1 MEFVDKFYSSL
12 HSNKIVSTILTTF
25 LIVYGG
31 MASPNLPG
39 FIRKMFEN
47 KIFKILILS
56 LVVYSSN
63 KDPKFAIMMALIFT
77 ITLTFID
84 QKNFFEKFTE
94 NTGTPVTP
102 EDALKGL
109 DLAAVKSHC
118 CGKKEDLDYVSP
130 CLNRLEEIVGEANTS
145 VDDISIAQS
154 LIDSY
159 PENMCTNP

>member
-63 KDPKFAIMMALIFT
+63 KDPKFAVMMALIFT

-84 QKNFFEKFTE
+84 QKNFSEKFTE
-94 NTGTPVTP
+94 MNCTTEPITSTQIENADDV
-102 EDALKGL
+102 EKKKL
-109 DLAAVKSHC
+109 C
-118 CGKKEDLDYVSP
+118 CCCMYTQ
-130 CLNRLEEIVGEANTS
+130 LNENL
-145 VDDISIAQS
+145 VDQC
-154 LIDSY
+154 IDVVASKDDC
-159 PENMCTNP
+159 N

>member
-12 HSNKIVSTILTTF
+12 HSNKIVSTILTTL

-84 QKNFFEKFTE
+84 QKNFFEKFT
-94 NTGTPVTP
+94 GTACQSV
-102 EDALKGL
+102 
-109 DLAAVKSHC
+109 
-118 CGKKEDLDYVSP
+118 
-130 CLNRLEEIVGEANTS
+130 IS
-145 VDDISIAQS
+145 VDDITNADDDDEKKK
-154 LIDSY
+154 LCCCDSKGKMERISQCIEQVSGANEADDY
-159 PENMCTNP
+159 QDFVCRA

>member
-84 QKNFFEKFTE
+84 QKNFFEKFTGTTDNNNCSAEQADITAEDIE
-94 NTGTPVTP
+94 NETD
-102 EDALKGL
+102 E
-109 DLAAVKSHC
+109 VKKKKLCC
-118 CGKKEDLDYVSP
+118 CGMYTQ
-130 CLNRLEEIVGEANTS
+130 LNENLVDKCIELAPNEEACAN
-145 VDDISIAQS
+145 
-154 LIDSY
+154 
-159 PENMCTNP
+159 

>member
-31 MASPNLPG
+31 MASQNLPG

-63 KDPKFAIMMALIFT
+63 KDPKFAVMMALIFT

-84 QKNFFEKFTE
+84 QKNFSEKFTE
-94 NTGTPVTP
+94 MNCTTEPITSTQIENADDV
-102 EDALKGL
+102 EKKKL
-109 DLAAVKSHC
+109 C
-118 CGKKEDLDYVSP
+118 CCCMYTQ
-130 CLNRLEEIVGEANTS
+130 LNENL
-145 VDDISIAQS
+145 VDQC
-154 LIDSY
+154 IDVVASKDDC
-159 PENMCTNP
+159 N

>member
-63 KDPKFAIMMALIFT
+63 KDPKFAVMMALIFT

-94 NTGTPVTP
+94 MNCTKEPITPTQIENADDV
-102 EDALKGL
+102 EKKKLC
-109 DLAAVKSHC
+109 C
-118 CGKKEDLDYVSP
+118 CGMYTQLNENLVDQCIDVVASKEE
-130 CLNRLEEIVGEANTS
+130 CN
-145 VDDISIAQS
+145 
-154 LIDSY
+154 
-159 PENMCTNP
+159 

>member
-25 LIVYGG
+25 LIVYGS

-84 QKNFFEKFTE
+84 QKNFFEKFTQPSE
-94 NTGTPVTP
+94 NCTQFKETNTIDPNNWRNDCCCARN
-102 EDALKGL
+102 DANHVETCIGAIDDNL
-109 DLAAVKSHC
+109 
-118 CGKKEDLDYVSP
+118 P
-130 CLNRLEEIVGEANTS
+130 TEEAE
-145 VDDISIAQS
+145 
-154 LIDSY
+154 LIKNNYTDKI
-159 PENMCTNP
+159 CI

>member
-12 HSNKIVSTILTTF
+12 HSNKIASTILTTF

-39 FIRKMFEN
+39 FVKKMFEN

-63 KDPKFAIMMALIFT
+63 KDPKFAIMMALVFT
-77 ITLTFID
+77 ITLTLID

-94 NTGTPVTP
+94 KDECVNYPDRVT
-102 EDALKGL
+102 EDNINDDEGWKKA
-109 DLAAVKSHC
+109 C
-118 CGKKEDLDYVSP
+118 CCDSTRDGEHIQKCLERAGDMEGKDY
-130 CLNRLEEIVGEANTS
+130 GE
-145 VDDISIAQS
+145 
-154 LIDSY
+154 Y
-159 PENMCTNP
+159 MCDTNQ

>member
-94 NTGTPVTP
+94 NTGTP
-102 EDALKGL
+102 EEALAGK
-109 DLAAVKSHC
+109 DLAAVKVHC
-118 CGKKEDLDYVSP
+118 CLKKEDLDYVSP

-145 VDDISIAQS
+145 VDDISRAQS